1 MPVGLSNS
9 NLKIEGGR
17 SVVHSMHLCH
27 VLCHLQMALDQMTMD
42 SVEKAGQI
50 SHLRE
55 ELRVSQMKIEGV
67 IRENESTRRRQH
79 HLGAQRYL
87 H

>member
-1 MPVGLSNS
+1 
-9 NLKIEGGR
+9 
-17 SVVHSMHLCH
+17 
-27 VLCHLQMALDQMTMD
+27 MD

-67 IRENESTRRRQH
+67 IRENESTRRR
-79 HLGAQRYL
+79 L
-87 H
+87 HNTILELKGTYIRSDGLHSVE